1 MSLKSDFADYA
12 RHELGRTD
20 GTVRQYLWRL
30 NCLERTLGKPIQE
43 MTASDL
49 RLLKRQLP
57 LASATVKSLVVA
69 AHAFHAW
76 GALEGLWKLDGIMLV
91 HAPREVNESSR
102 PLRHDE
108 VHAIK
113 AACQAP
119 KDFRLVHLGLY
130 AGMRIG
136 ESARF
141 EASMWEP
148 GFLRFRSQKGRAL
161 IETPVHPDLLAVRN
175 QVLASHPVHVGTLQK
190 AKQRLAVRSGVDFVA
205 QQLRKSFASGLYD
218 ADVPDEVVKNLL
230 GHTGDVTR
238 RYAPVSRR
246 KREEAIARLDYPST

>member
-1 MSLKSDFADYA
+1 MSLKTEFADYA
-12 RHELGRTD
+12 RHELGRAD

-30 NCLERTLGKPIQE
+30 GYLERALGKPIEQ

-49 RLLKRQLP
+49 RQLKRQVP
-57 LASATVKSLVVA
+57 LSSATIKSLVMA

-76 GALEGLWKLDGIMLV
+76 GALEGHWGLDGIMLV

-102 PLRHDE
+102 PLRQDE
-108 VHAIK
+108 VHTLK
-113 AACQAP
+113 AVCRAP
-119 KDFRLVHLGLY
+119 IEYRLVYLGLY

-141 EASMWEP
+141 QASMWEP

-161 IETPVHPDLLAVRN
+161 IETPVHPDLLAVQA
-175 QVLASHPVHVGTLQK
+175 QVLASPTAHVGTLQK
-190 AKQRLAVRSGVDFVA
+190 TKERLAVRSGVKFVA
-205 QQLRKSFASGLYD
+205 QQLRKSFASSLYD

-246 KREEAIARLDYPST
+246 KRIEAIEHLYY